1 MELYYKEFEHFLMNI
16 QIKDYPEQLQDK
28 VKYLLEDGK
37 RLRPILCIIFS
48 GIDIEDIN
56 YINNINNI
64 YDQDEVFINLDE
76 KDIVKDTD
84 KNMIYT
90 MASCIEIIHCLSL
103 VLDDLPSMD
112 NDTMRRGR
120 DSFHSKFGEDYTNFF
135 VYYMFNRIGLSLNLD
150 NIYDSN
156 DSNETKRLIKL
167 IDYIHNLF
175 EHNLN
180 MLIDGQ
186 YIDLEWGNNNDNNN
200 TIYNNLISDDYT
212 DELTIIIDDFLE
224 LNNNIDNLFKIEYSD
239 DNYNAEEDIRVEK
252 ELNMYLEL
260 IKNIE
265 LNMKKTSSLFNLSVC
280 VGYVLQIWSKGN
292 KRNLHDVGDLP
303 KISNLDTID
312 NSFAKTLSI
321 WSNILGYMFKI
332 SDDILDMEEDIA
344 KGKPNICKIIGKE
357 ETVKL
362 LNRGCDW
369 LTAFLKKPCQKQDFK
384 NIEPI
389 GDNNIYFNIKAINQ
403 IINKILKR
411 VEEG

>member
-48 GIDIEDIN
+48 GIDIEDI
-56 YINNINNI
+56 
-64 YDQDEVFINLDE
+64 YDQDEVFINLAE
-76 KDIVKDTD
+76 KDTVKDNVKD
-84 KNMIYT
+84 NVKNIIYT

-112 NDTMRRGR
+112 NDTMRRSR
-120 DSFHSKFGEDYTNFF
+120 DSFHSKYGEEYTNFF
-135 VYYMFNRIGLSLNLD
+135 VYYMFNRVGLSLNLD
-150 NIYDSN
+150 NIYDTN
-156 DSNETKRLIKL
+156 DTNETKRLIKL
-167 IDYIHNLF
+167 LDHIHNLF
-175 EHNLN
+175 EHNMN

-186 YIDLEWGNNNDNNN
+186 YIDLEWGNNSNINNN

-212 DELTIIIDDFLE
+212 DELTIIVDDFLE
-224 LNNNIDNLFKIEYSD
+224 LNSKIDNLFKIDSSINSSID
-239 DNYNAEEDIRVEK
+239 TEEDIRVEK

-280 VGYVLQIWSKGN
+280 VGYVLQIWSRGQKY
-292 KRNLHDVGDLP
+292 NLGE
-303 KISNLDTID
+303 ISNVDTID
-312 NSFAKTLSI
+312 NSIAKKISI
-321 WSNILGYMFKI
+321 WSNILGYMFQI

-384 NIEPI
+384 NVEPI
-389 GDNNIYFNIKAINQ
+389 GDNNISFNIKAINQ

>member
-48 GIDIEDIN
+48 GIDIEDI
-56 YINNINNI
+56 

-76 KDIVKDTD
+76 KGTGKDTGKDTD
-84 KNMIYT
+84 KNIIYT

-135 VYYMFNRIGLSLNLD
+135 VYYMFNRVGLSLNLD
-150 NIYDSN
+150 NIYDTN
-156 DSNETKRLIKL
+156 NTNETKRLIKL
-167 IDYIHNLF
+167 LDYIHNLF
-175 EHNLN
+175 EHNMN

-186 YIDLEWGNNNDNNN
+186 YIDLEWGNNNDNSSN

-212 DELTIIIDDFLE
+212 DELTIIVDDFLE
-224 LNNNIDNLFKIEYSD
+224 LNSKIDNLFKIEYSD
-239 DNYNAEEDIRVEK
+239 DSHNTEEDIRVEK

-280 VGYVLQIWSKGN
+280 VGYVLQIWSKG
-292 KRNLHDVGDLP
+292 KKCSFG
-303 KISNLDTID
+303 KISNIDTID
-312 NSFAKTLSI
+312 NTIAKKLSI
-321 WSNILGYMFKI
+321 WSNILGYMFQI

-384 NIEPI
+384 NVESI
-389 GDNNIYFNIKAINQ
+389 GDNNISFNIKAINQ